1 MKNTISRNPRNKVG
15 RNSGAG
21 RAGIDMYMPTHAE
34 AMRGLRPFDEPRSP
48 WPMRV
53 GVVLGVMGMIGG
65 GIVAL
70 AMRRAERKRSRTVRG
85 RVERILPW

>member
-1 MKNTISRNPRNKVG
+1 MKHTISRNPRNKVG

-21 RAGIDMYMPTHAE
+21 PGGIDMYLPTHAE
-34 AMRGLRPFDEPRSP
+34 SKRGLRPFEEPPSP

-53 GVVLGVMGMIGG
+53 GVALGVLGMIGG

-70 AMRRAERKRSRTVRG
+70 AMRRAERKRSLRG
-85 RVERILPW
+85 RIEGMLPW

>member
-21 RAGIDMYMPTHAE
+21 RAGIDMYVPTHAE
-34 AMRGLRPFDEPRSP
+34 SKRGLRPFEEPPSP

-53 GVVLGVMGMIGG
+53 GVALGVLGMIGG

-70 AMRRAERKRSRTVRG
+70 AMRRAERNRSLRG
-85 RVERILPW
+85 RIERILPW